1 MLMVENSCGA
11 KAPAE
16 HQVSF
21 TPEPLDDSAKVTVAE
36 LNHDVHSASGG
47 GKMQMCGYSNVQN
60 VDVDADKDPHF
71 THTSDMLHSR
81 YQAMQIIEN

>member
-1 MLMVENSCGA
+1 
-11 KAPAE
+11 
-16 HQVSF
+16 
-21 TPEPLDDSAKVTVAE
+21 VTVAE

-81 YQAMQIIEN
+81 Y